1 MRKRTTALLLSAL
14 LALTTIVSGCGKPKS
29 TALFSWEDRKLN
41 IIEDNYRNYYEIF
54 VRSFYDSD
62 GNSLGDLKGVTGKLD
77 YIKNLGF
84 NGIWLMPIMPS
95 PTYHKYDTTDYRAI
109 DKEYGTMEDFEEL
122 IKEAHARG
130 IRVII
135 DFVMNHSSSKH
146 PWFTKACEFLK
157 TVKSTDSRSIE
168 ALASECP
175 YVGYYHFTREKKNG
189 TYYRVGNSDFYYEG
203 QFWSE
208 MPDLNYDC
216 KELRAEFEDIA
227 KFWIDKGVDGFRM
240 DATLHFEEGDTDF
253 NTEVMNWIYTYAK
266 SLNPEF
272 YMVSE
277 VWSGKGEIANYY
289 RSKTDSLFNFD
300 AASAEGMIIGTVR
313 GNTKATAFVNAMA
326 DYDKTFGSVYPDYID
341 APFLTNHDMG
351 RVCNALNGDMNL
363 IKFAGGLL
371 LSMKGSP
378 FVYYGEEIGMKSKGT
393 KDENKRLPMVWGE
406 EEGMTKAPSG
416 ADSGIAQNFAGVAE
430 QLTDEG
436 SILNYYRRALLI
448 RNQNPE
454 IARGTI
460 SIVSKATEGNAA
472 AMVKTFNGS
481 SIAILYNNSAT
492 DAHTFDSKAVYT
504 IKNELESAVGTTS
517 KGVEIVGFLT
527 VDNSEIKLEGEELT
541 LPARSIVY
549 LKLR

>member
-1 MRKRTTALLLSAL
+1 MRKRTTALFLSAL
-14 LALTTIVSGCGKPKS
+14 LILTTIVSGCGKPKS
-29 TALFSWEDRKLN
+29 DALFSWEDRKLN

-62 GNSLGDLKGVTGKLD
+62 GNSLGDLKGVTEKLD
-77 YIKNLGF
+77 YVKNLGF

-95 PTYHKYDTTDYRAI
+95 PTYHKYDVTDYCAI

-122 IKEAHARG
+122 IKEAHDRG

-208 MPDLNYDC
+208 MPDFNYNC

-240 DATLHFEEGDTDF
+240 DATLHFEEKDTAF

-266 SLNPEF
+266 SLNPDF

-289 RSKTDSLFNFD
+289 KSETDSLFNFD
-300 AASAEGMIIGTVR
+300 AASAEGMIIGTAR
-313 GNTKATAFVNAMA
+313 GNMGAYAFANAMV
-326 DYDKTFGSVYPDYID
+326 DYQNTFGSVYADYID
-341 APFLTNHDMG
+341 APFITNHDMG
-351 RVCNALNGDMNL
+351 RVCNALNGDPAL

-371 LSMKGSP
+371 LSMNGSP

-406 EEGMTKAPSG
+406 ETGMTKAPSG

-430 QLTDEG
+430 QLVDEG

-454 IARGTI
+454 IARGT
-460 SIVSKATEGNAA
+460 VEVVAKATDGNLAA
-472 AMVKTFNGS
+472 VVKTYNGS
-481 SIAILYNNSAT
+481 SIGILYNNSP
-492 DAHTFDSKAVYT
+492 DSEAV
-504 IKNELESAVGTTS
+504 LEPKVLYAVRNQMENS
-517 KGVEIVGFLT
+517 MGVGEKKIEIVGFLT
-527 VDNSEIKLEGEELT
+527 VDNSEIKLEGEELK

-549 LKLR
+549 IKLK